1 MRKNSA
7 FFSSKT
13 HIRSQIRAFRLFEI
27 SFQPEYSFFLSF
39 AQSKFAFFRHKKF
52 LFFYFRQLRTH
63 SANTKTQKHQKVF
76 EGLRAAAGDGTSAQR
91 HEPIPVGHWCQRQF
105 PQYFPL
111 TASVSLRT
119 ARRLSQSA
127 VARGTFCWKTQPR
140 KHTEG
145 KGTRNSW
152 KEPKFMKRFQNQNS
166 FCVFSHIPWIS
177 CQPHPV
183 LFSSFFSMCIC
194 GLRSFWNRNRGRI
207 PKANGIPS
215 GPAFS

>member
-52 LFFYFRQLRTH
+52 LFFHFRQLRTH

-91 HEPIPVGHWCQRQF
+91 HEPVPVGHWCQRQENNF
-105 PQYFPL
+105 QNI
-111 TASVSLRT
+111 SLSRPPSLYGQPDGS
-119 ARRLSQSA
+119 RRVPSRVGPSA
-127 VARGTFCWKTQPR
+127 EKLNHGNTR
-140 KHTEG
+140 KG
-145 KGTRNSW
+145 KGTRNS
-152 KEPKFMKRFQNQNS
+152 
-166 FCVFSHIPWIS
+166 
-177 CQPHPV
+177 
-183 LFSSFFSMCIC
+183 
-194 GLRSFWNRNRGRI
+194 
-207 PKANGIPS
+207 
-215 GPAFS
+215 

>member
-76 EGLRAAAGDGTSAQR
+76 EGLRAAAGDGASAR
-91 HEPIPVGHWCQRQF
+91 W
-105 PQYFPL
+105 L
-111 TASVSLRT
+111 
-119 ARRLSQSA
+119 
-127 VARGTFCWKTQPR
+127 
-140 KHTEG
+140 
-145 KGTRNSW
+145 
-152 KEPKFMKRFQNQNS
+152 
-166 FCVFSHIPWIS
+166 
-177 CQPHPV
+177 
-183 LFSSFFSMCIC
+183 
-194 GLRSFWNRNRGRI
+194 RNRGTLAATFLEYASAHMECGNSVTPVTFAALLVGGRE
-207 PKANGIPS
+207 PRLAMALPRNGVETAARWPLR
-215 GPAFS
+215 F